1 LRGDE
6 RVAFF
11 FLLPWILGLVFL
23 IAIPFVWG
31 IWISLTDEQIV
42 KVGQF
47 VGLANYEEI
56 LTDDPLF
63 IQALGVTLRWLLIT
77 TPLFMITGLAL
88 ALLLNQRLPGM
99 HIFRTILFVPTV
111 LSGVAVAV
119 LWVVLLNG
127 DLGAVNQIL
136 RAVGIDDPPNWF
148 RDPGWAMPAVAIMSI
163 WGIGG
168 SAIIWLAGL
177 QNIPPHLYEAAGIDG
192 AGELAKFRHVTVPM
206 LSATVF
212 FVLINLLVDSL
223 LVFAPVFIASGGTQT
238 GGPANS
244 LLFLMYYV
252 YRMALIEGDL
262 AYGAALAWILTI
274 IGAVIVWGA
283 FRFERRVYYQAGA
296 E

>member
-6 RVAFF
+6 RVAFL

-23 IAIPFVWG
+23 VAIPFVWG

-163 WGIGG
+163 WRT
-168 SAIIWLAGL
+168 SRRTCTRRRAS
-177 QNIPPHLYEAAGIDG
+177 
-192 AGELAKFRHVTVPM
+192 TVRVSWRS
-206 LSATVF
+206 SAT
-212 FVLINLLVDSL
+212 S
-223 LVFAPVFIASGGTQT
+223 PCRCS
-238 GGPANS
+238 
-244 LLFLMYYV
+244 
-252 YRMALIEGDL
+252 
-262 AYGAALAWILTI
+262 
-274 IGAVIVWGA
+274 
-283 FRFERRVYYQAGA
+283 RRPSSSS
-296 E
+296 

>member
-1 LRGDE
+1 MAVTRRRGGFRGDE
-6 RVAFF
+6 RVAIL
-11 FLLPWILGLVFL
+11 FLLPWILGLIFFL
-23 IAIPFVWG
+23 AIPLLWG

-42 KVGQF
+42 KVGEF

-63 IQALGVTLRWLLIT
+63 IQALGVTLKWLLIT

-99 HIFRTILFVPTV
+99 HVFRTILFVPVV

-127 DLGAVNQIL
+127 DLGAVNQLL
-136 RAVGIDDPPNWF
+136 RGVGIDDPPNWF
-148 RDPGWAMPAVAIMSI
+148 RDPDWAMPAVAIMSL

-177 QNIPPHLYEAAGIDG
+177 QNIPPHLYEAASIDG
-192 AGELAKFRHVTVPM
+192 AGEVAKFRNVTIPM

-212 FVLINLLVDSL
+212 FVLINLFVDSL
-223 LVFAPVFIASGGTQT
+223 LVFAPVFIASRR
-238 GGPANS
+238 S
-244 LLFLMYYV
+244 D
-252 YRMALIEGDL
+252 GDSPTRSCSSCTTCI
-262 AYGAALAWILTI
+262 A
-274 IGAVIVWGA
+274 
-283 FRFERRVYYQAGA
+283 RP
-296 E
+296 